1 MKHHTL
7 QEIAARIDGAE
18 ELTVFVVGDSITE
31 GARAT
36 DAEHTYTAVLARG
49 LAERY
54 GDRTVIRYDG
64 QRYPTPDAE
73 LRPLMTYGTPVIV
86 QEGTGGR
93 LTVVRSGIGGNT
105 VRRILTRRRD
115 FTKTEPCGRAADL
128 YIMMMGINDAL
139 SSDPAKYVSPHG
151 FAEDLRR
158 LAETLDRENPD
169 ADVIWMTPTYND
181 YGVERVSR
189 LDAHAEQMRVVAR
202 EYGIP
207 VIDQHRLWM
216 EHLTV
221 GEANYGQGDWLSGA
235 EGDKCHPGD
244 RGHGVIAEAI
254 LNELFGK

>member
-1 MKHHTL
+1 MKNHTL
-7 QEIAARIDGAE
+7 QAIAERMDVAKDFTI
-18 ELTVFVVGDSITE
+18 FMVGDSITE

-36 DAEHTYTAVLARG
+36 DAEHTYTAVFAQG

-64 QRYPTPDAE
+64 RRHPTPDAE
-73 LRPLMTYGTPVIV
+73 LRPLMTYGEPVTV
-86 QEGTGGR
+86 RAGQRGR

-105 VRRILTRRRD
+105 VRRMLARRSD
-115 FTKTEPCGRAADL
+115 FTKTAPCGGAADL

-139 SSDPAKYVSPHG
+139 TSDPAKYVSPRG
-151 FAEDLRR
+151 FAEDLCR
-158 LAETLDRENPD
+158 LAEALNRENPD

-189 LDAHAEQMRVVAR
+189 LDDHAEQMRAVAR
-202 EYGIP
+202 EFGIP

-221 GEANYGQGDWLSGA
+221 GGANYGQGDWLSGV

-244 RGHGVIAEAI
+244 RGHEVIARAI
-254 LNELFGK
+254 FDELFGK

>member
-1 MKHHTL
+1 MKNHTL
-7 QEIAARIDGAE
+7 RAIAARMDAAKDF
-18 ELTVFVVGDSITE
+18 TVFVVGDSITE

-36 DAEHTYTAVLARG
+36 DAEHTYTAVFARG

-64 QRYPTPDAE
+64 RRYPTPDAE
-73 LRPLMTYGTPVIV
+73 LRPLMTSGEPVTV
-86 QEGTGGR
+86 QEGQSGR

-105 VRRILTRRRD
+105 ARRILTRRRD
-115 FTKTEPCGRAADL
+115 FTKTEPCGRSADL

-139 SSDPAKYVSPHG
+139 TSDPAKYVSPHG
-151 FAEDLRR
+151 FAEDLCR
-158 LAETLDRENPD
+158 LAEVLSKENPD

-189 LDAHAEQMRVVAR
+189 LDAHAEQMLAVAR

-221 GEANYGQGDWLSGA
+221 GEANYGQGDWLSGV

-244 RGHGVIAEAI
+244 RGHAVIAQAI
-254 LNELFGK
+254 LDELFGE